1 MSIYNLIIHAIFWL
15 FGFLV
20 IWKINYCETSMD
32 RYNKKTVSIIIP
44 ARNEEK
50 NLPVLINS
58 IKKQNFNLKEI
69 ILVDDS
75 SSDSTPKIGR
85 NFKIRVLTLNNL
97 PPGWVGKSWACYNGA
112 KIATGDYL
120 IFLDADTTLLPGAI
134 NNITS
139 CLYNNG
145 GVLSIQPYHQVK
157 KFYENLSLFFNII
170 LMAGIGVFTPL
181 QSKVRPIGA
190 FGPCLACSKSNYFK
204 IHGHRDIK
212 GEILEDIEIG
222 KKFINEGIDLS
233 CYGGKGTI
241 NFRMYPGGLKE
252 LIKGWSKS
260 FTMGAGS
267 TSIPILLMIIAWIF
281 GAIFPVN
288 LLVRGLI
295 MSDKTYLLYSLIF
308 YIAFMIQ
315 VYWMSYR
322 IGNFHII
329 ASIFYPFTLIFFI
342 IIFFYSMF
350 LTIFKKKVS
359 WKDRDIKV

>member
-75 SSDSTPKIGR
+75 SSDSTPEIGR
-85 NFKIRVLTLNNL
+85 NFKIRVLTLNSL

-120 IFLDADTTLLPGAI
+120 IFLDADTALLPGAI

-145 GVLSIQPYHQVK
+145 
-157 KFYENLSLFFNII
+157 
-170 LMAGIGVFTPL
+170 VFC
-181 QSKVRPIGA
+181 Q
-190 FGPCLACSKSNYFK
+190 
-204 IHGHRDIK
+204 
-212 GEILEDIEIG
+212 
-222 KKFINEGIDLS
+222 
-233 CYGGKGTI
+233 
-241 NFRMYPGGLKE
+241 
-252 LIKGWSKS
+252 
-260 FTMGAGS
+260 
-267 TSIPILLMIIAWIF
+267 
-281 GAIFPVN
+281 
-288 LLVRGLI
+288 
-295 MSDKTYLLYSLIF
+295 YSHTT
-308 YIAFMIQ
+308 
-315 VYWMSYR
+315 
-322 IGNFHII
+322 G
-329 ASIFYPFTLIFFI
+329 
-342 IIFFYSMF
+342 
-350 LTIFKKKVS
+350 
-359 WKDRDIKV
+359 